1 MGGTLLAMMWSIE
14 PIRLLKGLRKG
25 YWRWNR
31 NHRIRQEFGRNK
43 KREKKKEQ
51 WKWKITEADAAKIT
65 EKDYKTFKK
74 VLRVRLKERFTLFEE
89 KSYSDLDR
97 TLIFL
102 RVNGENGISDD
113 DAAKIPKEA
122 FKKLPKRT
130 RANAL
135 AKFGGAFEYVTRLK
149 RTLFLL
155 EVLGEGAF
163 SRISEDDAVKIKKEE
178 FEQLDKALRRLLL
191 ESYRRVCGFS
201 NLERTL
207 TLLRLDGESSMEKM
221 VEGNAAEIPK
231 EEFEKLDKKLRAKL
245 LKEFR
250 GAFEFVDSL
259 ERTLFV
265 LKVDGESAVKEMI
278 NGMF

>member
-1 MGGTLLAMMWSIE
+1 M
-14 PIRLLKGLRKG
+14 
-25 YWRWNR
+25 
-31 NHRIRQEFGRNK
+31 
-43 KREKKKEQ
+43 
-51 WKWKITEADAAKIT
+51 
-65 EKDYKTFKK
+65 
-74 VLRVRLKERFTLFEE
+74 
-89 KSYSDLDR
+89 
-97 TLIFL
+97 

-113 DAAKIPKEA
+113 DAAKVPKEA
-122 FKKLPKRT
+122 FKKLPKKT
-130 RANAL
+130 RAKAL
-135 AKFGGAFEYVTRLK
+135 AKFDGAFEYVTRLK

-155 EVLGEGAF
+155 EVLVEGAF

-178 FEQLDKALRRLLL
+178 FEQFDKALRMLLL

-207 TLLRLDGESSMEKM
+207 TLLRLDGESSVEKM

-245 LKEFR
+245 LKKFR

-265 LKVDGESAVKEMI
+265 LRVDGESAVEEMI
-278 NGMF
+278 NGDATEIPKKEFEKLDEKTRAKLLEKFRGAFEFIGSLERTLFVLSVDSEAAVKYLNEDDVAKIQQEVFTKFKDKV